1 MARESHRDSED
12 DAPAARGCAPPLFVE
27 GWSIAAFDP
36 PWIIAHRGASAYA
49 PENTLAA
56 VRLAWEMDAD
66 AVEVD
71 VHCTADG
78 RAAVIH
84 DPDARRTTG
93 TRLPVAAAT
102 LAQLQALDAGGGER
116 VPSLGE
122 VLATVPPGKRLVVE
136 LKAGPELLA
145 PLAAD
150 LATAFAAGLQPAQ
163 IVVIAFDRE
172 LALLAKARL
181 PAVAVLWLYDPRRR
195 GVRPRPTAAV
205 RRAAL
210 RVRELGLDGLDLFA
224 HRCLRARLVE
234 EIHAL
239 GLRLF
244 VWTVNR
250 PRICERLLHAG
261 VDGITTN
268 HPDTMRRLRER
279 LRADSPPQKE

>member
-1 MARESHRDSED
+1 MVHRKG
-12 DAPAARGCAPPLFVE
+12 RGCEKRLSAE
-27 GWSIAAFDP
+27 IWAIATHNP
-36 PWIIAHRGASAYA
+36 PWIIAHRGASAHA

-56 VRLAWEMDAD
+56 VRLAWAMDAD

-71 VHCTADG
+71 VHRTADG
-78 RAAVIH
+78 CVAVIH

-93 TRLPVAAAT
+93 TRLLVKDAT
-102 LAQLQALDAGGGER
+102 LAQLQSLDAGGGER
-116 VPSLGE
+116 VPALAE
-122 VLATVPPGKRLVVE
+122 VLATVPAGKRLVVE
-136 LKAGPELLA
+136 LKAGPEVLA
-145 PLAAD
+145 PLEAD
-150 LATAFAAGLQPAQ
+150 LAAAFQRGMTPAQ
-163 IVVIAFDRE
+163 IVLIAFDRE

-181 PAVAVLWLYDPRRR
+181 PSVAVLWLYDPRRR

-224 HRCLRARLVE
+224 HRCLRPRLVE

-239 GLRLF
+239 GLQVL

-250 PRICERLLHAG
+250 PRVCQRLLRAG

-268 HPDTMRRLRER
+268 HPDTMRRLRDE
-279 LRADSPPQKE
+279 LTHQKK